1 MAKLAEYRG
10 YHAKFEYDPDDNIFV
25 GSVIGIS
32 DSLNFHA
39 ENTAELI
46 EIFHNSIDNYL
57 TFCAQV
63 GKTPDKEYSGTFNVR
78 VSPELHKKASLKAQ
92 EEDISLNKVVEN
104 ALTSYFSTDNILIDR
119 FTKGIEVFADS
130 VKSLS
135 SSISLTTA
143 SAISN
148 NKFPES
154 NYFNNNQNRIALS
167 SSNYSM
173 HNKIIQ

>member
-46 EIFHNSIDNYL
+46 ETFHNSIDNYL

-78 VSPELHKKASLKAQ
+78 KASLKAQ

-104 ALTSYFSTDNILIDR
+104 ALTSYFSSDNLLLDR

>member
-1 MAKLAEYRG
+1 
-10 YHAKFEYDPDDNIFV
+10 
-25 GSVIGIS
+25 
-32 DSLNFHA
+32 
-39 ENTAELI
+39 
-46 EIFHNSIDNYL
+46 
-57 TFCAQV
+57 
-63 GKTPDKEYSGTFNVR
+63 
-78 VSPELHKKASLKAQ
+78 LHKKASLKAQ

-104 ALTSYFSTDNILIDR
+104 ALISYFSSDNLLLDR